1 MVCDLLQ
8 KIELFHTAGTQMIP
22 PHGPDIVKALY
33 DILTVLDSKGLALL
47 AFDGIIVAA
56 TTFAAEKGG
65 VFHRRGMARWLA
77 ILIII
82 LSLAASALCLWVSE
96 ISYSFFHYVDCTAPD
111 RLDFSNE
118 ITRLA
123 TLVDWRTAYYRT
135 AWWFSMIAIPLS
147 SFCSGA
153 RSIGLISRLMKHT
166 SGPGRLIEESTTPA
180 CLKRERFPQAAHSLA
195 D

>member
-8 KIELFHTAGTQMIP
+8 KIKLFHTAGTQMVP
-22 PHGPDIVKALY
+22 PHGPDVVKAFY

-82 LSLAASALCLWVSE
+82 LSLAASALCLWGFRNLLFVLPL
-96 ISYSFFHYVDCTAPD
+96 CP
-111 RLDFSNE
+111 L
-118 ITRLA
+118 
-123 TLVDWRTAYYRT
+123 YR
-135 AWWFSMIAIPLS
+135 F
-147 SFCSGA
+147 
-153 RSIGLISRLMKHT
+153 
-166 SGPGRLIEESTTPA
+166 
-180 CLKRERFPQAAHSLA
+180 
-195 D
+195 

>member
-1 MVCDLLQ
+1 M
-8 KIELFHTAGTQMIP
+8 
-22 PHGPDIVKALY
+22 
-33 DILTVLDSKGLALL
+33 LDSKGLALL

-65 VFHRRGMARWLA
+65 VFYRRGMARWLA

-118 ITRLA
+118 ITRLSTCRLA
-123 TLVDWRTAYYRT
+123 HRVLSNRLVVLDDRNPAVLR
-135 AWWFSMIAIPLS
+135 FVL
-147 SFCSGA
+147 
-153 RSIGLISRLMKHT
+153 GLAQLD
-166 SGPGRLIEESTTPA
+166 
-180 CLKRERFPQAAHSLA
+180 Q
-195 D
+195 

>member
-8 KIELFHTAGTQMIP
+8 KIELFHAAGPQMIP
-22 PHGPDIVKALY
+22 PHGPDIVKAFY
-33 DILTVLDSKGLALL
+33 DILTVIDSKGLALL

-65 VFHRRGMARWLA
+65 VFHQRGMARWLA

-82 LSLAASALCLWVSE
+82 LSLAAAALCLWVSE
-96 ISYSFFHYVDCTAPD
+96 ISYSFFHYVDCTAPN

-123 TLVDWRTAYYRT
+123 TLVDWRTAYYRI
-135 AWWFSMIAIPLS
+135 AWWFSMIAIPLFFILFWGS
-147 SFCSGA
+147 
-153 RSIGLISRLMKHT
+153 LNWTNKP
-166 SGPGRLIEESTTPA
+166 GPQIH
-180 CLKRERFPQAAHSLA
+180 ERPQRTH
-195 D
+195 

>member
-8 KIELFHTAGTQMIP
+8 KIEMFHAAGTQMIP
-22 PHGPDIVKALY
+22 PHGPEIVKSFY

-47 AFDGIIVAA
+47 AFDGIVVAA

-82 LSLAASALCLWVSE
+82 LSLAAAALCLFVSE
-96 ISYSFFHYVDCTAPD
+96 ISYSFFHYVDCTDPD
-111 RLDFSNE
+111 KLDFSPE

-123 TLVDWRTAYYRT
+123 TLVDWRTAYYRI
-135 AWWFSMIAIPLS
+135 AWWCSMIAIPLFFILFWGS
-147 SFCSGA
+147 
-153 RSIGLISRLMKHT
+153 LNWTNKPVLEPH
-166 SGPGRLIEESTTPA
+166 EH
-180 CLKRERFPQAAHSLA
+180 AHKTH
-195 D
+195 

>member
-8 KIELFHTAGTQMIP
+8 KIEMFHAAGTQMVP
-22 PHGPDIVKALY
+22 PHGSDIVKAFY
-33 DILTVLDSKGLALL
+33 DILTVIDSKGLALL

-65 VFHRRGMARWLA
+65 VFHRRGLARWLA

-82 LSLAASALCLWVSE
+82 LSLAAAALCLWVSE
-96 ISYSFFHYVDCTAPD
+96 ISYSFFHYVDCTSPD

-123 TLVDWRTAYYRT
+123 TLVDWRI
-135 AWWFSMIAIPLS
+135 AWWFSMIAIPLFFILFWGS
-147 SFCSGA
+147 LNWTTN
-153 RSIGLISRLMKHT
+153 RSASQTHERAD
-166 SGPGRLIEESTTPA
+166 TT
-180 CLKRERFPQAAHSLA
+180 H
-195 D
+195 

>member
-8 KIELFHTAGTQMIP
+8 KIELFHAGGTQMVP
-22 PHGPDIVKALY
+22 PHGPGIVKAFY
-33 DILTVLDSKGLALL
+33 DILTVIDSKGLALL

-65 VFHRRGMARWLA
+65 VFHQRGMARWLA

-82 LSLAASALCLWVSE
+82 LSLAAAALCLWVSE

-118 ITRLA
+118 IARLA
-123 TLVDWRTAYYRT
+123 TLVDWRTVYYRI
-135 AWWFSMIAIPLS
+135 AWWFSMIAIPLFFILFWGS
-147 SFCSGA
+147 LNWTN
-153 RSIGLISRLMKHT
+153 RP
-166 SGPGRLIEESTTPA
+166 GPKTHGRVDTT
-180 CLKRERFPQAAHSLA
+180 H
-195 D
+195 